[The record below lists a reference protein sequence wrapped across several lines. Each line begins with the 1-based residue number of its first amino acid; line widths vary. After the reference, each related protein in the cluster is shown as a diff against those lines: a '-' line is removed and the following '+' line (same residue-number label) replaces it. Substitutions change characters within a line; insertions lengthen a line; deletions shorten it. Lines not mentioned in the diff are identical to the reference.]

1 MIGMHMHL
9 DQHRSPHVCTIWKI
23 EVLDEHKYLSILS
36 KHHSAM
42 TSSKETTNMEVY
54 EQYAHYL

>member
-9 DQHRSPHVCTIWKI
+9 GQHRSPHVCTIWKI
-23 EVLDEHKYLSILS
+23 EVLDEHNSFCILS

-42 TSSKETTNMEVY
+42 TFGEGATNMEVY
-54 EQYAHYL
+54 VQFAHCL